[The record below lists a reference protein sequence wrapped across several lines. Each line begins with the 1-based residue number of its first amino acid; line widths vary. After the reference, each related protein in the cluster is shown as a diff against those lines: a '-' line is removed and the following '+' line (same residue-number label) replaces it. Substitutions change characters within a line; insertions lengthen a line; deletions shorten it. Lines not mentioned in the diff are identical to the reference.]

1 MPNSCCVGRCGPYR
15 PLRAP
20 KASAVPEKTFMAQ
33 LIQVARVSGWITYY
47 TFDSR
52 HSPEGFP
59 DRIVVRPE
67 PGRGPVYAWEL
78 KTARGKVTMAQQL
91 WLTALDGKCITAG
104 LGQACLFRRPG
115 APAPARLKETHEQRR
130 VLHLW
135 LIPFA
140 LPPGRKTWCA
150 SDLF

>member
-1 MPNSCCVGRCGPYR
+1 MRLTEDEYAQLLLRRTVR
-15 PLRAP
+15 PLEAPRAP

-104 LGQACLFRRPG
+104 LVRP
-115 APAPARLKETHEQRR
+115 ADFADLAHLLQR
-130 VLHLW
+130 
-135 LIPFA
+135 
-140 LPPGRKTWCA
+140 G
-150 SDLF
+150 